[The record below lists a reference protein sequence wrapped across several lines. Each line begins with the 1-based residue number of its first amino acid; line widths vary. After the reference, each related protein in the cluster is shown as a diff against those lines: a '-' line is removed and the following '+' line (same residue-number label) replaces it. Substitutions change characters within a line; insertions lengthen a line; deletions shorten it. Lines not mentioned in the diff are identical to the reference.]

1 MIYIRISI
9 INIKLMLYLYTGNLY
24 FKLDIYYKNLK
35 QINFINVIYSLY
47 SLNKTPKIEIFPNAN
62 SADDISIK
70 HEFLIDFL
78 TKGKEHINVDDSI
91 YEEFTQAI
99 LNTYKNT

>member
-1 MIYIRISI
+1 MNQIMIGKKFFPIL
-9 INIKLMLYLYTGNLY
+9 IK
-24 FKLDIYYKNLK
+24 D
-35 QINFINVIYSLY
+35 
-47 SLNKTPKIEIFPNAN
+47 KTPKIEIFPNAN